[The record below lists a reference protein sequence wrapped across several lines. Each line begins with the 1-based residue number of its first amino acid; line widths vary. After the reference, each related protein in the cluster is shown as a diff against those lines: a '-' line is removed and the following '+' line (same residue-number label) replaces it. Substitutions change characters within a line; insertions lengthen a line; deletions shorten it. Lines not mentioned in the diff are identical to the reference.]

1 MALFS
6 RQKRSAGTLVG
17 LQLNSPGVIVAPGYH
32 SLADAPEVAAAV
44 WRIADMIASMP
55 IHLMQNKSNGD
66 VRIRDALARKVDV
79 EPWSLGTRHQLI
91 GWIVATMIQKGNA
104 FVLPVT
110 SGGAL
115 SDLWP
120 MPDATIYETNDSR
133 IYCVEWKGYYFAP
146 DEVLH
151 FRLRPDLQ
159 KPWRGLGPAVQLQPI
174 VDSIMQTAETKRA
187 YMSSEYKPPIIVSVN
202 SDSPLSD
209 PKQRKKFSEQYLK
222 RTDPSEP
229 LVIPA
234 DLMTVTQVK
243 PLSLTDLAIKD
254 GIELDKRDAA
264 ALVGVPG
271 YMVGVGAFNKEE
283 YNTFI
288 SSTLL
293 PTAQRIEQ
301 ELTKKL
307 LMAEDRYFLFHARS
321 LYSYDMKELSSIGEN
336 AYVRGLM
343 TGNEVRNWLQL
354 PPRDGLDKLVMLENF
369 IPADRIGDQTKLD
382 NKEDSTDGT

>member
-1 MALFS
+1 MALINF
-6 RQKRSAGTLVG
+6 KRRSHSMSTSSLIG

-32 SLADAPEVAAAV
+32 ALADAPEIAAAV
-44 WRIADMIASMP
+44 WRIADMIAAMP
-55 IHLMQNKSNGD
+55 IHLMQNRSNGD

-79 EPWSLGTRHQLI
+79 EPWSIGTRQTLI
-91 GWIVATMIQKGNA
+91 GWVVATMIQRGNA

-110 SGGAL
+110 EGGNLA
-115 SDLWP
+115 DLWP
-120 MPDATIYETNDSR
+120 MPDAEIRETNDGTV
-133 IYCVEWKGYYFAP
+133 YCVEWNGRYFLP

-151 FRLRPDLQ
+151 FRLRPDLA

-209 PKQRKKFSEQYLK
+209 PKQRKKFTEQYLK
-222 RTDPSEP
+222 RADPSEP

-234 DLMTVTQVK
+234 DLMTVTQAK

-271 YMVGVGAFNKEE
+271 YMVGVGTFNKEE

-293 PTAQRIEQ
+293 PTARLIEQ

-307 LMAEDRYFLFHARS
+307 LLAEDRYFRFHARG
-321 LYSYDMKELSSIGEN
+321 LYSYDMKELSDIGEA
-336 AYVRGLM
+336 AYVKGIM

-354 PPRDGLDKLVMLENF
+354 PPRDGLDELIMLENY
-369 IPADRIGDQTKLD
+369 IPADRIGDQAKLTQM
-382 NKEDSTDGT
+382 ED